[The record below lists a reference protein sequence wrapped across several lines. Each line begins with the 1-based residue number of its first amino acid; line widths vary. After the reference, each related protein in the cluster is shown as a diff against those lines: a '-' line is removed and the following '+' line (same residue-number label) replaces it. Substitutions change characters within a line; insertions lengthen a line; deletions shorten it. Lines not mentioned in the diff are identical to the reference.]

1 MYKEHDLPARTY
13 CRQLKVLE
21 QVIGGTA
28 TYIRG
33 IGDKFP
39 KKDLLVAVE
48 SVDDEAQ
55 QLINL
60 SLESESLHFASL
72 RLFHYHFTSLL
83 LLLLLLLLV
92 LRDDRH
98 HVPKTLKGT
107 TTQQPK

>member
-1 MYKEHDLPARTY
+1 M
-13 CRQLKVLE
+13 
-21 QVIGGTA
+21 A
-28 TYIRG
+28 TYIRC
-33 IGDKFP
+33 IRDNLP

-60 SLESESLHFASL
+60 SLESESLHIASL
-72 RLFHYHFTSLL
+72 RLFHYHFTS

-98 HVPKTLKGT
+98 HVPKTLKAT
-107 TTQQPK
+107 TRQQPK